1 MEYGE
6 YVEDQ
11 PALNSVR
18 YLVSRIVRLVGT
30 FVLEALLA
38 PTVIVTT
45 VAFGLTLWIPL
56 GILQSGGIR
65 AWYSYGMMT
74 DWQPIAPFLF
84 ALGCFLAPLMY
95 GTALAL
101 GLPYRWKWKVPG
113 LMMVECGHC
122 KHSVRDTFFCSS
134 CGWLRLERFVSLLVC
149 GLNLIVQCVWMM
161 HDVTMVFLL
170 FV

>member
-30 FVLEALLA
+30 FILEALLA

-56 GILQSGGIR
+56 GILQYGIK
-65 AWYSYGMMT
+65 AWYSYGMMAE
-74 DWQPIAPFLF
+74 WQPIAPIVF
-84 ALGCFLAPLMY
+84 AIGCFLVPLMY
-95 GTALAL
+95 GTALSL

-122 KHSVRDTFFCSS
+122 KHPVRDTLFCSR
-134 CGWLRLERFVSLLVC
+134 CHWPRPAWLVSIIVC
-149 GLNLIVQCVWMM
+149 CLNLIVQCVWMV
-161 HDVTMVFLL
+161 HDVTMVFLM